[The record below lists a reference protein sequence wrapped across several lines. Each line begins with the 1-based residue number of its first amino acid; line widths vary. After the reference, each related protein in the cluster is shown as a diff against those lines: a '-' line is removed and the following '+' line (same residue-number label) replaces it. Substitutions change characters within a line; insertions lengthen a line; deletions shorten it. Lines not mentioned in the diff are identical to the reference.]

1 MSKDYDVHNYL
12 QSRVKY
18 LVRNGN
24 SFEVLAT
31 GTFISQKQGNAI
43 GLFICTLISENQ
55 GLLQTLEKFQVP
67 QTWIFFYVST

>member
-24 SFEVLAT
+24 SFEVLRALL
-31 GTFISQKQGNAI
+31 SVKNKGNAMH
-43 GLFICTLISENQ
+43 T
-55 GLLQTLEKFQVP
+55 
-67 QTWIFFYVST
+67 VSFD